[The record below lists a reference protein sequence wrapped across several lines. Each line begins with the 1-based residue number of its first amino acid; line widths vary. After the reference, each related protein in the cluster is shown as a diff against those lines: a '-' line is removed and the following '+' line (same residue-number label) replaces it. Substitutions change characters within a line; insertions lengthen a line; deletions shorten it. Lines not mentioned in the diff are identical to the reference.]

1 MKIIVDAMGG
11 DNAPL
16 EILKGCA
23 LAHKEYN
30 DLQFVFTGN
39 EEVIK
44 EVISENE
51 LELGE
56 YEIIH
61 TDLVVSMEDEPTC
74 VIKDKKESSLGKAF
88 TLLRQGYGDAV
99 VSAGSTGAVLVG
111 ATMTVGRIRGIKRPA
126 LATVIPGDTSPAM
139 LLDCG
144 ANVECRSEMLVQFAM
159 MGSIYMNKIQ
169 GVEEPRVML
178 ANVGTEDTKGGPLQ
192 KETFELLKNAPLNF
206 CGNIEGRDFLAGIA
220 DVIVA
225 DGFSGNLILKTCEGV
240 AGMMYGNLKQ
250 VFGKN
255 IISKIA
261 AAMVMSGLKVFKKKM
276 DYTEYGGAPLMGI
289 AKPVIKAHGSSNA
302 VAFKNALRQA
312 MEYHNNNV
320 IETIQTSI
328 AALKEGEKNEGI

>member
-1 MKIIVDAMGG
+1 MRIIVDTMGG

-23 LAHKEYN
+23 LARKEH
-30 DLQFVFTGN
+30 DIEFVLTGN
-39 EEVIK
+39 KELIEETIK
-44 EVISENE
+44 NE
-51 LELGE
+51 QLDLGK
-56 YEIIH
+56 YEIVH
-61 TDLVVSMEDEPTC
+61 TDIVVSMEDEPTC
-74 VIKDKKESSLGKAF
+74 VIKDKKGSSLGKAF
-88 TLLRQGYGDAV
+88 TMLRQGEGDAV

-126 LATVIPGDTSPAM
+126 LATVLPGDNGPVM
-139 LLDCG
+139 LMDCG
-144 ANVECRSEMLVQFAM
+144 ANVECRPEMLVQFGI

-169 GVEEPRVML
+169 NIDNPRVML

-192 KETFELLKNAPLNF
+192 KEAFELLKKAPLNF
-206 CGNIEGRDFLAGIA
+206 CGNIEGRDLLASIT
-220 DVIVA
+220 DVVVA

-240 AGMMYGNLKQ
+240 AAMMYGNLKG
-250 VFGKN
+250 VFKKN
-255 IISKIA
+255 FVSKIA

-312 MEYHNNNV
+312 IEYHNNNV
-320 IETIQTSI
+320 ISEIQTSV
-328 AALKEGEKNEGI
+328 AQLKEVEEK

>member
-23 LAHKEYN
+23 LAYKEY
-30 DLQFVFTGN
+30 DMQFVLTGN
-39 EEVIK
+39 ETQIKDVISQNNLELGDYEIINTQ
-44 EVISENE
+44 EVISM
-51 LELGE
+51 
-56 YEIIH
+56 H
-61 TDLVVSMEDEPTC
+61 DEPTC

-126 LATVIPGDTSPAM
+126 LATVLPSDTGATM

-144 ANVECRSEMLVQFAM
+144 ANVECRPEMLSQFAL
-159 MGSIYMNKIQ
+159 MGSIYMNKIL
-169 GVEEPRVML
+169 GVNEPRVML
-178 ANVGTEDTKGGPLQ
+178 ANVGTEDTKGAPLQ
-192 KETFELLKNAPLNF
+192 KETFELLKNSSLNF
-206 CGNIEGRDFLAGIA
+206 CGNIEGRDILLGIA

-240 AGMMYGNLKQ
+240 AAMMYSNLKA
-250 VFGKN
+250 VFKKN
-255 IISKIA
+255 IVSKFA

-302 VAFKNALRQA
+302 IAFKNALRQA

-320 IETIQTSI
+320 IETIGTSI
-328 AALKEGEKNEGI
+328 AALKEVE

>member
-23 LAHKEYN
+23 LYKREN
-30 DLQFVFTGN
+30 DIDFVLTGKQELIEQIISDEN
-39 EEVIK
+39 LDLGNYEIVHTDEVI
-44 EVISENE
+44 
-51 LELGE
+51 
-56 YEIIH
+56 
-61 TDLVVSMEDEPTC
+61 SMEDEPTR

-88 TLLRQGYGDAV
+88 ALLKQGYGDAV

-126 LATVIPGDTSPAM
+126 LATVMPGDNGPTM
-139 LLDCG
+139 LMDCG
-144 ANVECRSEMLVQFAM
+144 ANVECRPEMLVQFGI
-159 MGSIYMNKIQ
+159 MGSVYMSKIQ
-169 GVEEPRVML
+169 NVENPRVML

-192 KETFELLKNAPLNF
+192 KEAFELLKNAPINF
-206 CGNIEGRDFLAGIA
+206 CGNIEGRDLLASVA
-220 DVIVA
+220 DVVVA

-240 AGMMYGNLKQ
+240 AGMMYANLKQ
-250 VFGKN
+250 VFKKN
-255 IISKIA
+255 FVSKLA

-312 MEYHNNNV
+312 VEYHNNNV
-320 IETIQTSI
+320 ISEIQTSI
-328 AALKEGEKNEGI
+328 AQLKEVE

>member
-1 MKIIVDAMGG
+1 MKIIIDAMGG

-23 LAHKEYN
+23 LAHKEY
-30 DLQFVFTGN
+30 DIQFVLVGN
-39 EEVIK
+39 EQIIKDVIA
-44 EVISENE
+44 SEQ

-56 YEIIH
+56 YEIVH
-61 TDLVVSMEDEPTC
+61 TDEVISMDYEPTR

-88 TLLRQGYGDAV
+88 QILRQGGGDAV

-126 LATVIPGDTSPAM
+126 LATVLPGDSGPSM

-144 ANVECRSEMLVQFAM
+144 ANVECRPEMLHQFAL

-169 GVEEPRVML
+169 GVDKPRVML
-178 ANVGTEDTKGGPLQ
+178 ANVGTEDSKGGPLQ
-192 KETFELLKNAPLNF
+192 KETFELLKGSELNF
-206 CGNIEGRDFLAGIA
+206 CGNIEGRDILSGIA
-220 DVIVA
+220 DVVVA

-240 AGMMYGNLKQ
+240 AGMMYANLKQ
-250 VFGKN
+250 VFKKN
-255 IISKIA
+255 FISKLA
-261 AAMVMSGLKVFKKKM
+261 ATMVMSGLKEFKKKM

-320 IETIQTSI
+320 VEAIQTSI
-328 AALKEGEKNEGI
+328 SALKEGEKNEGN

>member
-23 LAHKEYN
+23 LYKKEN
-30 DLQFVFTGN
+30 DVSFVLTGK
-39 EEVIK
+39 K
-44 EVISENE
+44 EVIEQVIAE
-51 LELGE
+51 EKLDLGN
-56 YEIIH
+56 YEIVH
-61 TDLVVSMEDEPTC
+61 TDDVISMEDEPTR

-88 TLLRQGYGDAV
+88 SLLKQGYGDAV

-126 LATVIPGDTSPAM
+126 LATVMPGDNGPTM
-139 LLDCG
+139 LMDCG
-144 ANVECRSEMLVQFAM
+144 ANVECRPEMLVQFGI
-159 MGSIYMNKIQ
+159 MGSVYMNKIQ
-169 GVEEPRVML
+169 NVENPRVML

-192 KETFELLKNAPLNF
+192 KEAFELLKNAPVNF
-206 CGNIEGRDFLAGIA
+206 CGNIEGRDLLASVA
-220 DVIVA
+220 DVVVA

-240 AGMMYGNLKQ
+240 AGMMYANLKQ
-250 VFGKN
+250 VFKKN
-255 IISKIA
+255 FVSKLA

-312 MEYHNNNV
+312 AEYYNNNV
-320 IETIQTSI
+320 ISEIQASI
-328 AALKEGEKNEGI
+328 AQLKEVE

>member
-11 DNAPL
+11 DNAPI

-23 LAHKEYN
+23 LSKKEQ
-30 DLQFVFTGN
+30 DVEFVLTGN
-39 EEVIK
+39 KAIIEETIK
-44 EVISENE
+44 NE
-51 LELGE
+51 GLDLGN
-56 YEIIH
+56 YEIVD
-61 TDLVVSMEDEPTC
+61 TDIVVSMEDEPTC

-88 TLLRQGYGDAV
+88 TLLRQGAGDAV

-126 LATVIPGDTSPAM
+126 LATVLPGDNGPTM
-139 LLDCG
+139 LMDCG
-144 ANVECRSEMLVQFAM
+144 ANVECRPEMLVQFGI

-169 GVEEPRVML
+169 NIDNPRVML

-192 KETFELLKNAPLNF
+192 KEAFELLKKAPINF
-206 CGNIEGRDFLAGIA
+206 CGNIEGRDFLVSIA
-220 DVIVA
+220 DVIIA

-250 VFGKN
+250 VFKKN
-255 IISKIA
+255 IISKLA

-312 MEYHNNNV
+312 IEYHNNNV
-320 IETIQTSI
+320 ISEIQTSI
-328 AALKEGEKNEGI
+328 AQLKEVE

>member
-1 MKIIVDAMGG
+1 MKVIVDAMGG

-23 LAHKEYN
+23 LAYKEYGM
-30 DLQFVFTGN
+30 QFVFTGI
-39 EEVIK
+39 EDEIKKVIRD
-44 EVISENE
+44 EN
-51 LELGE
+51 LELGD
-56 YEIIH
+56 YEIVH
-61 TDLVVSMEDEPTC
+61 TDIVVSMDDEPTC

-88 TLLRQGYGDAV
+88 SLLRQGYGDAV

-111 ATMTVGRIRGIKRPA
+111 GTMTVGRIRGIKRPA
-126 LATVIPGDTSPAM
+126 LATVIPGDTAPSM

-144 ANVECRSEMLVQFAM
+144 ANVECRAEMLHQFAI

-169 GVEEPRVML
+169 GVENPRVML

-192 KETFELLKNAPLNF
+192 KETFELLKNSNLNF
-206 CGNIEGRDFLAGIA
+206 CGNIEGRDFLSGIA

-240 AGMMYGNLKQ
+240 AGMMYANLKQ
-250 VFGKN
+250 VFKKN
-255 IISKIA
+255 FVSKIA

-312 MEYHNNNV
+312 KEYHDNKV
-320 IETIQTSI
+320 IETIAESI
-328 AALKEGEKNEGI
+328 SALKEVE

>member
-23 LAHKEYN
+23 LYKKEQN
-30 DLQFVFTGN
+30 VDFVLTGKKELIEQIIADEKLDLGN
-39 EEVIK
+39 
-44 EVISENE
+44 
-51 LELGE
+51 
-56 YEIIH
+56 YEIVH
-61 TDLVVSMEDEPTC
+61 TDDVISMEDEPTR

-88 TLLRQGYGDAV
+88 SLLKQGEGDAV

-126 LATVIPGDTSPAM
+126 LATVMPGDNGPTM
-139 LLDCG
+139 LMDCG
-144 ANVECRSEMLVQFAM
+144 ANVECRPEMLVQFSI
-159 MGSIYMNKIQ
+159 MGSVYMNKIQ
-169 GVEEPRVML
+169 NVENPRVML

-192 KETFELLKNAPLNF
+192 KEAFELLKKAPVNF
-206 CGNIEGRDFLAGIA
+206 CGNIEGRDFLASVA
-220 DVIVA
+220 DVVVA

-240 AGMMYGNLKQ
+240 AGMMYANLKQ
-250 VFGKN
+250 VFKKN
-255 IISKIA
+255 FVSKLA

-312 MEYHNNNV
+312 VEYHNNNV
-320 IETIQTSI
+320 ISEIQASI
-328 AALKEGEKNEGI
+328 AQLKEVE

>member
-23 LAHKEYN
+23 LAYKEYGSS
-30 DLQFVFTGN
+30 FVLTGN
-39 EEVIK
+39 EKIIRT
-44 EVISENE
+44 VISENS
-51 LELGE
+51 LDLGD
-56 YEIIH
+56 YEIVH
-61 TDLVVSMEDEPTC
+61 TEDVISMEDEPTR
-74 VIKDKKESSLGKAF
+74 VIKDKKDSSLGKAF
-88 TLLRQGYGDAV
+88 SLLKQGYGDAV

-126 LATVIPGDTSPAM
+126 LATVLPSDCGATM

-144 ANVECRSEMLVQFAM
+144 ANVECRPEMLAQFGV
-159 MGSIYMNKIQ
+159 MGSIYMNKILKADN
-169 GVEEPRVML
+169 PRVML
-178 ANVGTEDTKGGPLQ
+178 ANVGTEDTKGDPLH
-192 KETFELLKNAPLNF
+192 KETFELLKNTPINF
-206 CGNIEGRDFLAGIA
+206 CGNIEGRDILSGIA

-240 AGMMYGNLKQ
+240 AGMMYSNLKS
-250 VFGKN
+250 VFKKN
-255 IISKIA
+255 TISKLA
-261 AAMVMSGLKVFKKKM
+261 AAMVMSGLKEFKKKM

-312 MEYHNNNV
+312 QEYFENNV
-320 IETIQTSI
+320 IAEI
-328 AALKEGEKNEGI
+328 ANGVSTVKKEEE

>member
-23 LAHKEYN
+23 LAYKEYKI
-30 DLQFVFTGN
+30 QFVLTGN
-39 EEVIK
+39 EQIIKQVID
-44 EVISENE
+44 ENQ
-51 LELGE
+51 LKLGE
-56 YEIIH
+56 YEIVP
-61 TDLVVSMEDEPTC
+61 TDIIVSMEDEPTC

-88 TLLRQGYGDAV
+88 SLLRQGYGDAV

-126 LATVIPGDTSPAM
+126 LATLLPGDSSPAM
-139 LLDCG
+139 LMDCG
-144 ANVECRSEMLVQFAM
+144 ANVECRPEMLMQFAI

-169 GVEEPRVML
+169 GIDNPRVML

-192 KETFELLKNAPLNF
+192 KETFELLKTAPLNF
-206 CGNIEGRDFLAGIA
+206 CGNIEGRDILSGTA
-220 DVIVA
+220 DVIIT

-240 AGMMYGNLKQ
+240 AGMMYSNLKEI
-250 VFGKN
+250 FKKN
-255 IISKIA
+255 LISKLA
-261 AAMVMSGLKVFKKKM
+261 AALVMSGLKVFKKKM

-289 AKPVIKAHGSSNA
+289 SKPVIKAHGSSNA

-312 MEYHNNNV
+312 MEYHQNHV
-320 IETIQTSI
+320 IEAIGTSI
-328 AALKEGEKNEGI
+328 SSLKEGE

>member
-23 LAHKEYN
+23 LYKKEN
-30 DLQFVFTGN
+30 DIDFVLTGKQELIEQIISDEN
-39 EEVIK
+39 LDLGNYEIVHTDEVI
-44 EVISENE
+44 
-51 LELGE
+51 
-56 YEIIH
+56 
-61 TDLVVSMEDEPTC
+61 SMEDEPTR

-88 TLLRQGYGDAV
+88 TLLKQGYGDAV

-126 LATVIPGDTSPAM
+126 LATVMPGDNGPTM
-139 LLDCG
+139 LMDCG
-144 ANVECRSEMLVQFAM
+144 ANVECRPEMLVQFGI
-159 MGSIYMNKIQ
+159 MGSVYMSKIQ
-169 GVEEPRVML
+169 NVENPRVML

-192 KETFELLKNAPLNF
+192 KEAFELLKNAPVNF
-206 CGNIEGRDFLAGIA
+206 CGNIEGRDLLASVA
-220 DVIVA
+220 DVVVA

-240 AGMMYGNLKQ
+240 AGMMYANLKQ
-250 VFGKN
+250 VFKKN
-255 IISKIA
+255 FVSKLA

-312 MEYHNNNV
+312 VEYHNNNV
-320 IETIQTSI
+320 ISEIQTSI
-328 AALKEGEKNEGI
+328 AQLKEVE

>member
-23 LAHKEYN
+23 LAHKEY
-30 DLQFVFTGN
+30 DVQFILVGN
-39 EEVIK
+39 EQAIND
-44 EVISENE
+44 VISKEQ

-61 TDLVVSMEDEPTC
+61 TDEVVSMEDEPTC

-126 LATVIPGDTSPAM
+126 LATVLPGETGPSM

-144 ANVECRSEMLVQFAM
+144 ANVECRPEMLLQFAL

-169 GVEEPRVML
+169 GVDKPRVML
-178 ANVGTEDTKGGPLQ
+178 ANVGTEDSKGGPLQ
-192 KETFELLKNAPLNF
+192 KETFELLKGSELNF
-206 CGNIEGRDFLAGIA
+206 CGNIEGRDILAGIA
-220 DVIVA
+220 DVVVA

-240 AGMMYGNLKQ
+240 AGMMYANLKQ
-250 VFGKN
+250 VFKKN
-255 IISKIA
+255 FISKLA
-261 AAMVMSGLKVFKKKM
+261 ATMVMSGLKVFKKKM

-312 MEYHNNNV
+312 MEYYNNNV

>member
-16 EILKGCA
+16 EVLKGCA
-23 LAHKEYN
+23 LYKKEN
-30 DLQFVFTGN
+30 DIDFVLTGK
-39 EEVIK
+39 K
-44 EVISENE
+44 EAIEQIIADE
-51 LELGE
+51 KLDLGN
-56 YEIIH
+56 YEIVH
-61 TDLVVSMEDEPTC
+61 TDDVISMEDEPTR

-88 TLLRQGYGDAV
+88 SLLKQGYGDAV

-126 LATVIPGDTSPAM
+126 LATVMPGDNGPTM
-139 LLDCG
+139 LMDCG
-144 ANVECRSEMLVQFAM
+144 ANVECRPEMLVQFGI
-159 MGSIYMNKIQ
+159 MGSVYMNKIQ
-169 GVEEPRVML
+169 NVDNPRVML

-192 KETFELLKNAPLNF
+192 KEAFELLKKAPVNF
-206 CGNIEGRDFLAGIA
+206 CGNIEGRDLLASVA
-220 DVIVA
+220 DVVVA

-240 AGMMYGNLKQ
+240 AGMMYANLKQ
-250 VFGKN
+250 VFKKN
-255 IISKIA
+255 FVSKLA

-312 MEYHNNNV
+312 VEYHNNNV
-320 IETIQTSI
+320 ISEIQTSI
-328 AALKEGEKNEGI
+328 AQLKEVE